1 MNFENPNR
9 TLLVVLIVGNVLFF
23 VAALYSHLDAGS
35 LREQLSE
42 TAAAR
47 DQTLVQNAELQN
59 ENNRLKTLAVSKPAQ
74 TVSDNGTV
82 AKLEQLL
89 DMRDA
94 ELAELKKQLESN
106 PARNFAGE
114 QRERGG
120 APRNREGMQ
129 ERMERLRTENPEE
142 YARIQNFREDM
153 QRRNQERIANR
164 DNFFKNL
171 DVSRM
176 TGEQRELLTRYRD
189 LLAANDE
196 LMAAGGDADRNTM
209 RENYQAL
216 QDMRESVQE
225 LLLNNLAERNGISA
239 AMLSENV
246 RDIMEITG
254 GGFGGGGFGGWN
266 RRGGRPQRR

>member
-9 TLLVVLIVGNVLFF
+9 TFLVVLLFGNLLFF
-23 VAALYSHLDAGS
+23 VAAMYSHLDAGS

-47 DQTLVQNAELQN
+47 DQILVQNTELQT
-59 ENNRLKTLAVSKPAQ
+59 ENKRLKTLAASKPAQ
-74 TVSDNGTV
+74 TAGDNGTL

-94 ELAELKKQLESN
+94 ELAELKKQLEGN
-106 PARNFAGE
+106 RPRNREEG
-114 QRERGG
+114 QRERGS

-129 ERMERLRTENPEE
+129 ERMERLRTENPQE

-189 LLAANDE
+189 LLSANDE
-196 LMAAGGDADRNTM
+196 LMAAGGSTDRDTM

-216 QDMRESVQE
+216 RDMRESVQE

-239 AMLSENV
+239 ATLSGSV
-246 RDIMEITG
+246 KDILEITG
-254 GGFGGGGFGGWN
+254 GGFGGGFGGGD
-266 RRGGRPQRR
+266 RRGGRPQR